1 MTKKND
7 GRKARKAATRQRV
20 IEGAR
25 EAFKVLDYN
34 EATIRGLAKAIGM
47 STGAIYANFE
57 AKDDLWREAM
67 GTNPPVDGPMTRA
80 APLLAGAI
88 VAARTALGLM
98 GDVDSEVVRAALKK
112 IDAAI
117 ELASSPLDGEA
128 WARHLADTLPNT
140 AAPQPGDE
148 AGVLPPGGAGRSSSS

>member
-7 GRKARKAATRQRV
+7 SRKARKAATRQRV

-47 STGAIYANFE
+47 STGAVYANFE

-80 APLLAGAI
+80 APMLASAAI
-88 VAARTALGLM
+88 LARTAIKVF
-98 GDVDSEVVRAALKK
+98 GDSQSETCMAAVKK

-148 AGVLPPGGAGRSSSS
+148 AGVLPPGGAGRPAT

>member
-47 STGAIYANFE
+47 STGAVYANFE

-80 APLLAGAI
+80 APLMLD
-88 VAARTALGLM
+88 ALM
-98 GDVDSEVVRAALKK
+98 NPRHHSKAAL
-112 IDAAI
+112 AI
-117 ELASSPLDGEA
+117 ELANSPLDGEA
-128 WARHLADTLPNT
+128 WARHLADTLPKT
-140 AAPQPGDE
+140 AAPQPGGE
-148 AGVLPPGGAGRSSSS
+148 AGALPPGGAGRPSSS

>member
-80 APLLAGAI
+80 APLMLD
-88 VAARTALGLM
+88 ALM
-98 GDVDSEVVRAALKK
+98 NPRHQSKAAL
-112 IDAAI
+112 AI
-117 ELASSPLDGEA
+117 ELANSPLDGEA

-148 AGVLPPGGAGRSSSS
+148 AGVLPPGGAGRPAT